1 MTSATRSSTPTR
13 GQPDALATMQ
23 VVSFRLANEEYGI
36 EITQVK
42 EIILVGEI
50 TRVPQT
56 VPYVKGLINL
66 RGTVISIVDLR
77 ARFGMVEAP
86 YGDDTRIMV
95 MNLAGKTTGIVVD
108 SVSEVL
114 RISTDQVAPTPPT
127 VTGLGREYLTGLAKL
142 GNRLLI
148 LLDVERLLTES
159 VPLEAHKPSAVV
171 A

>member
-1 MTSATRSSTPTR
+1 M
-13 GQPDALATMQ
+13 
-23 VVSFRLANEEYGI
+23 
-36 EITQVK
+36 
-42 EIILVGEI
+42 
-50 TRVPQT
+50 
-56 VPYVKGLINL
+56 
-66 RGTVISIVDLR
+66 
-77 ARFGMVEAP
+77 
-86 YGDDTRIMV
+86 
-95 MNLAGKTTGIVVD
+95 
-108 SVSEVL
+108 SEVL